1 MYDFSVLCIVVVD
14 KGAGVMLLEQGL
26 ALQLDHVVG
35 SVGPVASVAA
45 LGFLVAFFVAR
56 LACLGAPAA
65 SGCSADFPAPLI
77 RFANCWSAVGALI

>member
-45 LGFLVAFFVAR
+45 LGFWWPSLWPAWPVWGLLRPLVV
-56 LACLGAPAA
+56 
-65 SGCSADFPAPLI
+65 PLTSL
-77 RFANCWSAVGALI
+77 RF

>member
-14 KGAGVMLLEQGL
+14 MGAGVLLLEQAWRFSWNL
-26 ALQLDHVVG
+26 S
-35 SVGPVASVAA
+35 SVWLGPWPGGRFGV
-45 LGFLVAFFVAR
+45 LVAFFVAR

-65 SGCSADFPAPLI
+65 SGGSAAFPAPLL